1 MGSNNSTPRGFP
13 EATRASIWTYLNKG
27 YRGVTMSVYI
37 DGKQQTSIG
46 FITELRELADLV
58 KRCEGRRV
66 QVEDVQWHFI
76 GNTCDFG
83 VHDNT
88 STPYCKYE

>member
-13 EATRASIWTYLNKG
+13 EATRASIWAHLNRG
-27 YRGVTMSVYI
+27 YRGVTMHVYI
-37 DGKQQTSIG
+37 DGKPQSDWLL
-46 FITELRELADLV
+46 TEVEELAGLV

-66 QVEDVQWHFI
+66 RVEDVKFMFI

-83 VHDNT
+83 AHADHDGNDHRR
-88 STPYCKYE
+88 